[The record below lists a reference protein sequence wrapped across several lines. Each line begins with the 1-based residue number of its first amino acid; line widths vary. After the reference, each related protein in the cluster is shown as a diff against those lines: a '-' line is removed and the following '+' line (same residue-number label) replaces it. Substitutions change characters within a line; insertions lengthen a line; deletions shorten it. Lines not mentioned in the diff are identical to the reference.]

1 LFHTMKVIIQNQV
14 GVYFIEFYRFEFI
27 GVKHTLI
34 DFVLRIF
41 SSFVSLK
48 SITRKSH
55 ESPC

>member
-1 LFHTMKVIIQNQV
+1 MKVIIQNQV

-27 GVKHTLI
+27 VVKHTLI